1 MDLILTTAIVVSGWM
16 PVEMSRVMKCSE
28 SQEIISRLYM
38 KEDLEESMRTEL
50 IEIIMENTEINCPL
64 PQAV

>member
-1 MDLILTTAIVVSGWM
+1 MDLILTTAIAVLGWA
-16 PVEMSRVMKCSE
+16 PVEMSQVMKCSE
-28 SQEIISRLYM
+28 SQDIIVRLYM